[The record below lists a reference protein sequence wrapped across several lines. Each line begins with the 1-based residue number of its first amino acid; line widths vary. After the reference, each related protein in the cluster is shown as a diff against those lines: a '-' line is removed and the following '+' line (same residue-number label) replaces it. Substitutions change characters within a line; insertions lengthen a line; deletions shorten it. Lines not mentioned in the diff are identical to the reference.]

1 MPQIL
6 ASINLIYKRLK
17 CRNAQE
23 KHFLIKLIIKTNDML
38 IKSNHLFPVL
48 FVQSP
53 LLKYG
58 LYYNIVTCTLAYV
71 LMIIPGWRIHRF
83 IRLNLRGSTTDKQK
97 QRTLDIQ
104 RQLTRVLIIQACLT
118 NLMLIYST

>member
-1 MPQIL
+1 
-6 ASINLIYKRLK
+6 
-17 CRNAQE
+17 
-23 KHFLIKLIIKTNDML
+23 
-38 IKSNHLFPVL
+38 
-48 FVQSP
+48 

-71 LMIIPGWRIHRF
+71 LMIILGWRIHRF

-104 RQLTRVLIIQACLT
+104 RQLTRVLIIQACVI
-118 NLMLIYST
+118 NLMLIIGLNSKWFFELINRGYWPTN